1 MQSSTL
7 SSAFSASFSASRRLS
22 VPVVRRATALLVV
35 GSLCLLAG
43 CSSMNPFS
51 SKKPRNEP
59 APLQQFKAT
68 MATRTL
74 WMADI
79 GKSGD
84 YFLSPAVNGG
94 KVYAASA
101 AGELASFDASN
112 GKQLWRT
119 NAGTGITA
127 GVATDGN
134 TIAVGGTDGAL
145 MAFDAATGKLRWKM
159 QASTEILSS
168 PAIGN
173 GLIVVRSMDNLIAA
187 YDVETG
193 ARRWFVQR
201 SAPPLVLRAAPGI
214 VMADGLA
221 FVALPAGRLLA
232 LSTVTGVA
240 RWEAAIAEPRGAT
253 ELERVAD
260 VSGMPVLLSREI
272 CAASYQGRIAC
283 VDAGNGS
290 MRWARELSA
299 EVGPGID
306 QRYVFAADE
315 KGNVLAFSRDA
326 GSNLWRNTSLG
337 YRRLTAPVSF
347 GRAVVVGDR
356 EGYLHFLSREEGAM
370 LARVATGSSAIRATP
385 VVAGASLIV
394 QNTDGKLV
402 AVSTD

>member
-1 MQSSTL
+1 MQSSLRTV
-7 SSAFSASFSASRRLS
+7 SQRTSGQTFK
-22 VPVVRRATALLVV
+22 RAAVLMAV
-35 GSLCLLAG
+35 GSLCMLAG

-51 SKKPRNEP
+51 SKKARNEP
-59 APLQQFKAT
+59 ASLAQFKPS

-74 WMADI
+74 WTADV

-101 AGELASFDASN
+101 AGDIVSIDVAN

-119 NAGTGITA
+119 KAGTGITA

-134 TIAVGGTDGAL
+134 TVAVGGTDGAV

-159 QASTEILSS
+159 QASTEILSA
-168 PAIGN
+168 PAIGS
-173 GLIVVRSMDNLIAA
+173 GLVVVRGMDNLIAA
-187 YDVETG
+187 YDAETG

-214 VMADGLA
+214 VIADGLA
-221 FVALPAGRLLA
+221 YVALPAGRLLA
-232 LSTVTGVA
+232 LSAATGVA

-253 ELERVAD
+253 ELERVSD
-260 VSGMPVLLSREI
+260 VSGMPVLLSRDI
-272 CAASYQGRIAC
+272 CAAAYQGRIAC

-290 MRWARELSA
+290 MRWARELST

-326 GSNLWRNTSLG
+326 GINLWRNTSLG

-356 EGYLHFLSREEGAM
+356 DGYLHFLSREEGAM
-370 LARVATGSSAIRATP
+370 LARVATGGSAIRATP
-385 VVAGASLIV
+385 LVAGASLIV
-394 QNTDGKLV
+394 QNTDGKLL

>member
-1 MQSSTL
+1 MHSIAQSLKRQASSRAMKRVATL
-7 SSAFSASFSASRRLS
+7 L
-22 VPVVRRATALLVV
+22 TV
-35 GSLCLLAG
+35 GCLCVLAG

-51 SKKPRNEP
+51 GKKPRNEP
-59 APLQQFKAT
+59 APLQQFKPS

-74 WMADI
+74 WTAEI

-84 YFLSPAVNGG
+84 YFLAPAIHGG

-119 NAGTGITA
+119 QAGIGITA
-127 GVATDGN
+127 GVATDG
-134 TIAVGGTDGAL
+134 TTLAVAGTDGAL
-145 MAFDAATGKLRWKM
+145 MAFDASTGKLRWKM
-159 QASTEILSS
+159 QAPTEILSS

-173 GLIVVRSMDNLIAA
+173 GMIVVRSMDNLIAA

-214 VMADGLA
+214 VIADGLA

-232 LSTVTGVA
+232 LSVTTGVA

-260 VSGMPVLLSREI
+260 VSGMPVMLARDI
-272 CAASYQGRIAC
+272 CAVAYQGRIAC

-306 QRYVFAADE
+306 QRYVFGADE
-315 KGNVLAFSRDA
+315 KGHVSAFSRDA
-326 GSNLWRNTSLG
+326 GINLWRNTSLG
-337 YRRLTAPVSF
+337 YRRLTTPVSF

-370 LARVATGSSAIRATP
+370 LARVPAGSSAIRATP

-394 QNTDGKLV
+394 QNIDGKLF
-402 AVSTD
+402 AISTD

>member
-1 MQSSTL
+1 MHSSLHIVTKPI
-7 SSAFSASFSASRRLS
+7 SKPSAARMA
-22 VPVVRRATALLVV
+22 RRAAMLVTV

-43 CSSMNPFS
+43 CSSLNPFS
-51 SKKPRNEP
+51 SKKARNEP
-59 APLQQFKAT
+59 APLQQFKPS

-74 WMADI
+74 WTADI

-84 YFLSPAVNGG
+84 YFLSPAFNGG

-101 AGELASFDASN
+101 AGELASFDAAN

-119 NAGTGITA
+119 NAGMGITA

-134 TIAVGGTDGAL
+134 TIAVGGTDGVL

-159 QASTEILSS
+159 QASTEILST

-173 GLIVVRSMDNLIAA
+173 GLVVVRSMDNLIAA
-187 YDVETG
+187 YDAETG
-193 ARRWFVQR
+193 TRRWFVQR
-201 SAPPLVLRAAPGI
+201 TAPPLVLRAAPGI
-214 VMADGLA
+214 VIADGLA
-221 FVALPAGRLLA
+221 YVALPAGRLLA
-232 LSTVTGVA
+232 LSVVTGVA
-240 RWEAAIAEPRGAT
+240 RWEAVIAEPRGAT

-260 VSGMPVLLSREI
+260 VSGMPVLLSRDI
-272 CAASYQGRIAC
+272 CAAAYQGRIAC
-283 VDAGNGS
+283 VDSGNGS
-290 MRWARELSA
+290 VRWARDISA
-299 EVGPGID
+299 EVGPGVD

-326 GSNLWRNTSLG
+326 GINVWRNTSLG

-356 EGYLHFLSREEGAM
+356 QGYLHFLSREEGAM
-370 LARVATGSSAIRATP
+370 LARVATGSGALRATP

-394 QNTDGKLV
+394 QNVDGKLM